1 MPKPMLTKF
10 SVLIIEPTLVIKTI
24 LGSRQFFFNNRK
36 VTSNSSSAT
45 TKGTKLVIVNGFLSK
60 ETEELPCVL
69 GSNG

>member
-10 SVLIIEPTLVIKTI
+10 SVLIITPMLVINAI
-24 LGSRQFFFNNRK
+24 PGSKQFFFNNRK
-36 VTSNSSSAT
+36 VTSSSLSET
-45 TKGTKLVIVNGFLSK
+45 NKGTKLVIVNGSLSK